1 MGPWWGLGV
10 DRGVDRRLGKS
21 QGHVCIHSTRG
32 EASLLVKQ
40 VLRTSVLLII
50 CQSRVRAP
58 PAPSAV
64 MRDIRCCFRV
74 ASVQV
79 AAAKLGS
86 VLLVNGRWS

>member
-40 VLRTSVLLII
+40 VLRTNVLFIIRRSSRMSWATRAALSAASINLRLIVHA
-50 CQSRVRAP
+50 RRAQLT
-58 PAPSAV
+58 
-64 MRDIRCCFRV
+64 V
-74 ASVQV
+74 AESC
-79 AAAKLGS
+79 GS
-86 VLLVNGRWS
+86 